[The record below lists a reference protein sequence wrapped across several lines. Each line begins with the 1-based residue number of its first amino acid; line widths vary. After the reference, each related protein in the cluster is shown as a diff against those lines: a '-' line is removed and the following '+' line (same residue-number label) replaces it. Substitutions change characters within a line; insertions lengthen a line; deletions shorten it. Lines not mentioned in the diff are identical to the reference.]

1 MLTSEPSNNE
11 FRKDVAPDDVACMRS
26 LHEKGAEGSLFTHFF
41 LAIFSF
47 SFSRSTLKIDN
58 RGASMQRLSHLA
70 TTRGRAAATIWE
82 KATSMHSAD
91 SRRYGFGSH
100 VSDNDPEVSACQ
112 HGWLRPQ
119 ARTPASV
126 DGVNR
131 CLGSPQIL
139 ERAKERHLKGALN
152 SNLLCAAGLRS
163 ARRLYN
169 AGRWDDCRRPTAPR
183 LGAPPAHKRTRAS
196 PDRRP
201 DALPHF

>member
-41 LAIFSF
+41 LARFSF

-91 SRRYGFGSH
+91 RRRYGFGSH
-100 VSDNDPEVSACQ
+100 VSDNDPEVSTCQ
-112 HGWLRPQ
+112 HGWLRPRLAPQ
-119 ARTPASV
+119 ACTPASV
-126 DGVNR
+126 GGVNR
-131 CLGSPQIL
+131 FLGSPQIL

-152 SNLLCAAGLRS
+152 SNLLCAAGIALR
-163 ARRLYN
+163 AQ
-169 AGRWDDCRRPTAPR
+169 TI
-183 LGAPPAHKRTRAS
+183 
-196 PDRRP
+196 
-201 DALPHF
+201 